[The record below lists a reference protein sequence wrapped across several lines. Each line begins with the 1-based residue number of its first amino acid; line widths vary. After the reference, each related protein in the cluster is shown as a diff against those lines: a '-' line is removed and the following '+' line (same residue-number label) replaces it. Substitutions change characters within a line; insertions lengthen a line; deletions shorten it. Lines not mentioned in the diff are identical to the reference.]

1 MVAERSEATHASLV
15 DRDIR
20 YFVVVGRWSGADP
33 SLSGDGFVGRR
44 SVECAE
50 ARRPCSASA
59 KTDYG
64 IPAQAAQQTGARGQL
79 IVTLRVHTN
88 EAAAIAEVD
97 GAFRGHRVGG
107 WHLVSA
113 VEQQSLAIAQ
123 AVGIRPSHQEIDA

>member
-64 IPAQAAQQTGARGQL
+64 IPAQAARDISAQTS
-79 IVTLRVHTN
+79 
-88 EAAAIAEVD
+88 D
-97 GAFRGHRVGG
+97 GAG
-107 WHLVSA
+107 
-113 VEQQSLAIAQ
+113 
-123 AVGIRPSHQEIDA
+123 PSVTENKVRTGCDKQ